1 MIIVIGGGPSGM
13 MAAIELKKRG
23 KDVILIE
30 RAERLGG
37 VLPQCIHNGFGLHYF
52 GLELT
57 GPEFSEMLE
66 EEVYKL
72 GVDVWLNSMVLDV
85 TREREVIISGEDGYK
100 RLKPDA
106 VVFAVGARER
116 PRGALGIPGKRLA
129 GEYVAGQAQYMTN
142 IQGYKVGTSAL
153 IVGSGD
159 IGLIMAR
166 RLTLEG
172 IDVKAVIEIMPY
184 AGGLSRNINQCLRDF
199 NIPLITSYAV
209 KAINGDNRIREVVVA
224 KVDEKGEFI
233 EGTEYTYKVDTVLFS
248 VGLIPEVE
256 LLRGA
261 EIPILES
268 TRGPI
273 VDQYYSTP
281 IPGFY
286 AVGNG
291 AAIFDLVDNA
301 VKSSMIMAKAI
312 EKDYAPHGKFLPLLA
327 GNGVRVIVPQRINLD
342 YFDEPF
348 TLYVRVGKPYVGA
361 KVKLTSHGKTVFKR
375 TYPAL
380 RPAEMVEIEL
390 TPSMFKGDEK
400 EIVVEVEEGV

>member
-1 MIIVIGGGPSGM
+1 MILVIGGGPSGM

-23 KDVILIE
+23 KDVILVE

-66 EEVYKL
+66 EEVYNL

-85 TREREVIISGEDGYK
+85 TREREVIISCEDGYK
-100 RLKPDA
+100 RLIPDT

-199 NIPLITSYAV
+199 DIPLITSYAV

-224 KVDEKGEFI
+224 KIDEKGEFI

-301 VKSSMIMAKAI
+301 VKSSIIMAKAI
-312 EKDYAPHGKFLPLLA
+312 EKNYTPYGRFLPLLPA
-327 GNGVRVIVPQRINLD
+327 NGVRVIVPQRINLD
-342 YFDEPF
+342 YFDESF
-348 TLYVRVGKPYVGA
+348 TLYVRVVKPYVGA
-361 KVKLTSHGKTVFKR
+361 KVKLTSNGKTIFKR

-380 RPAEMVEIEL
+380 RPAEMIEIEIS
-390 TPSMFKGDEK
+390 PSMLKGDEK
-400 EIVVEVEEGV
+400 DIVVEVEEGV

>member
-1 MIIVIGGGPSGM
+1 MIVVIGGGPAGM
-13 MAAIELKKRG
+13 MAAIEIKKRD

-66 EEVYKL
+66 EKVYEL

-85 TREREVIISGEDGYK
+85 TPKREVVVAGEEGYK
-100 RLKPDA
+100 TLKPDA
-106 VVFAVGARER
+106 VIFAVGARER

-142 IQGYKVGTSAL
+142 IQGYKIGNSAL

-184 AGGLSRNINQCLRDF
+184 AGGLSRNINQCLKDF
-199 NIPLITSYAV
+199 NIPLITSYGV
-209 KAINGDNRIREVVVA
+209 KTIQGDDRIKEVVVA
-224 KVDEKGEFI
+224 KVNEKGEFI
-233 EGTEYTYKVDTVLFS
+233 EGTEYVYKVDTVLFS
-248 VGLIPEVE
+248 VGLLPEVE
-256 LLRGA
+256 LLKRAG
-261 EIPILES
+261 IPILES

-273 VDQYYSTP
+273 VDQYFSTP

-286 AVGNG
+286 TIGNG

-301 VKSSMIMAKAI
+301 VKSSIVVAKAI
-312 EKDYAPHGKFLPLLA
+312 ENSYVPEGEFIPILSGK
-327 GNGVRVIVPQRINLD
+327 GVRVLVPQRINMD
-342 YFDEPF
+342 KFNEPF
-348 TLYVRVGKPYVGA
+348 TLYVRVSKPSIGA
-361 KVKLTSHGKTVFKR
+361 KVILSSHGKTIFKR

-380 RPAEMVEIEL
+380 RPAEMVEIEIN
-390 TPSMFKGDEK
+390 PSMFSGDEK
-400 EIVVEVEEGV
+400 EVLVEVRENV